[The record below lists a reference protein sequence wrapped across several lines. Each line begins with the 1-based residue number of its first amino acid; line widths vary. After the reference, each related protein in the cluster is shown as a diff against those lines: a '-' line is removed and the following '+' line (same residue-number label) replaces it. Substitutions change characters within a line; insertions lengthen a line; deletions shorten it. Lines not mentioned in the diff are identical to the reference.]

1 MSILTGQFPSVRKI
15 SKVIP
20 IHKKQSK
27 IHYANY
33 RPISLLLSNIEK
45 IIEKP
50 MYKWLPNFL
59 DTNNLIYSLQF
70 GFRQKYSTTH
80 LLTLF
85 RMGFF
90 GAAHGWWGEGW
101 VAKRPHKSY
110 NDETWHSYTLGRSK
124 KCINHVTHPLGSAD
138 ISTFSPEIIKFC
150 YIKKSTYRLDFDT

>member
-1 MSILTGQFPSVRKI
+1 MSILTGQFLSVRKI

-70 GFRQKYSTTH
+70 DFRQKYST
-80 LLTLF
+80 
-85 RMGFF
+85 
-90 GAAHGWWGEGW
+90 GWAFSGQLMDGGGGGGT
-101 VAKRPHKSY
+101 VKRPHKSY
-110 NDETWHSYTLGRSK
+110 NNETWHSHTLGRSK
-124 KCINHVTHPLGSAD
+124 KCINHVTHSLGSAD
-138 ISTFSPEIIKFC
+138 ISTFSPKIIKFC